1 MRNPVWMLRC
11 AQHDRMGT
19 ANLTLWSLS
28 FARRGDGNLT
38 LSLCDVPLL
47 AKGEG
52 CFGESQNRVRSH
64 GLPSTFLSFRAFS
77 FVIPSALFCHSERS
91 EESIAWM
98 LRCAQHDRTESVIP
112 SASEESSAWVPC
124 KRKETFAK
132 QTGGGQ
138 SRAWISSRLQ
148 RKTPQRTLNT

>member
-1 MRNPVWMLRC
+1 MLRS
-11 AQHDRMGT
+11 AQHDRT
-19 ANLTLWSLS
+19 
-28 FARRGDGNLT
+28 
-38 LSLCDVPLL
+38 
-47 AKGEG
+47 
-52 CFGESQNRVRSH
+52 ES
-64 GLPSTFLSFRAFS
+64 
-77 FVIPSALFCHSERS
+77 VIPNAS
-91 EESIAWM
+91 EESTAWM

-124 KRKETFAK
+124 KRKETLAK